1 MATAANRRLD
11 NLLLWPLV
19 AVVFVVV
26 LFLFYQGWSLALDA
40 PYGLG
45 EEGPAMWASLMLSEN
60 KNPYE
65 TARLFEQ
72 PFQCISF
79 PPVYL
84 ALVGCFFKLTGAA
97 FYPMRMVS
105 MCCFVITMVMTY
117 RIFALSGCTQLGRI
131 IGMLTLS
138 SFWTVWAY
146 SFRGRVDMLA
156 MAFILLAIQQYLV
169 LARKKKDDNIFRLP
183 RLIVI
188 ATLCVTAAF
197 TKQAVIIVVPA
208 IAAALI
214 IGRQWRLSLAF
225 MGLCTFLSLGICG
238 LLNNATGGGFL
249 AHMAFAAQSPFQWH
263 AVHKHLVWFGSD
275 WLFFLMAPVALVT
288 VIVGYFRDSEG
299 RDGPYRHHLSALVLV
314 ATLFVL
320 SSLLGFYA
328 LGAEYAN
335 VDETMITAFCSAW
348 ILALAVDHVRR
359 RALFVMFVS
368 MAVGIYVIFD
378 LSGRMNRAVMS
389 MQLAREAMKAAPIHK
404 RLMLSEDCSV
414 AIDLGCQS
422 EFVDLPTFL
431 QVWKATPGLFEEQM
445 AEIKKRIETKQYGAL
460 VINSRDGVLLKPPY
474 YWDEDMIRAVKANY
488 KPIREFNDEGR
499 AQDFYLPKE

>member
-1 MATAANRRLD
+1 M
-11 NLLLWPLV
+11 
-19 AVVFVVV
+19 
-26 LFLFYQGWSLALDA
+26 LFLFYQGWSLALDS

-45 EEGPAMWASLMLSEN
+45 EEGPTMWAALMLSEN
-60 KNPYE
+60 KNPYD

-72 PFQCISF
+72 PFQCISY

-84 ALVGCFFKLTGAA
+84 ALIGGLFKLTGAA

-105 MCCFVITMVMTY
+105 MVCFVIAMVTTY
-117 RIFALSGCTQLGRI
+117 RIFTLSGCTQLARV

-156 MAFILLAIQQYLV
+156 MTFILLAIQQYLV

-188 ATLCVTAAF
+188 ATLCLTAAF
-197 TKQAVIIVVPA
+197 TKSAAIIVVPA

-214 IGRQWRLSLAF
+214 IGRQWRLSMAF
-225 MGLCTFLSLGICG
+225 IALCTFLSLGIVG
-238 LLNNATGGGFL
+238 LLNNATSGGFL
-249 AHMAFAAQSPFQWH
+249 SHMAFAAQSPFQWH

-288 VIVGYFRDSEG
+288 VILGYFRESES

-314 ATLFVL
+314 ATLFVI
-320 SSLLGFYA
+320 SSVLGFYA

-378 LSGRMNRAVMS
+378 LSGRMSRAVVP
-389 MQLAREAMKAAPIHK
+389 MQLAREVMKAAPIGK
-404 RLMLSEDCSV
+404 RLILCEDCSV
-414 AIDLGCQS
+414 AIDLDCQS
-422 EFVDLPTFL
+422 EFVDLPIFL

-445 AEIKKRIETKQYGAL
+445 ATIKKRIESKQYGAL

-474 YWDEDMIRAVKANY
+474 YWDESIIRAVKANY
-488 KPIREFNDEGR
+488 RPVRDFNDEGR
-499 AQDFYLPKE
+499 MQDFYLPRP